1 MNDKILVAYAT
12 WAGSAGEVAEAVGET
27 LREGGANVD
36 VRPAKDV
43 TDLSPYS
50 AVVVGSAIHAG
61 QLHSKAMKFFVTHEA
76 ALSNMPVACFI
87 VCLTM
92 QEDTEENRCTV
103 AGYLD
108 VLREKA
114 PRIQP
119 VDIGLFAGKLD
130 HKTLSLPF
138 RLMMKMMKTPEGDYR
153 DWEAIRAWA
162 TGLHATL
169 SET

>member
-1 MNDKILVAYAT
+1 MNGKILVAYAT
-12 WAGSAGEVAEAVGET
+12 WSGSAGEVAKAVGET
-27 LREGGANVD
+27 LLEGGAIVD
-36 VRPAKDV
+36 VRPAKEV

-76 ALSNMPVACFI
+76 ALSSMPVACFI

-108 VLREKA
+108 VLSEKA

-119 VDIGLFAGKLD
+119 IDVGLFAGKLD
-130 HKTLSLPF
+130 YKKLALPF
-138 RLMMKMMKTPEGDYR
+138 KLILKMMKAQEGDFR

-162 TGLHATL
+162 TNLHATL